1 MGTWRET
8 AGDVCRLCDDPGTT
22 SVDTSE
28 DRMARG
34 DHIWVTRPLGYTH
47 HGIDCGDRTVIHFTG
62 EPGKKS
68 DASVSRT
75 TMDEFALDSIVHLR
89 EYSDSDTPDVVI
101 QRAESKLGSRD
112 YHVVTNNCEH
122 FSTWCCTGRTAS
134 QQVRMVSSLTTTGAA
149 AATSLGA
156 TAGVVGAVGSVAG
169 VSGAGIMSGLASAGG
184 LIGGGAAMGP
194 LALALGPAAV
204 SIGAVQVGLR
214 KDESLPEE
222 VNDARRD
229 GRIAS
234 VAGAVAAGAGGLAAV
249 SAAGV
254 AGTSAVGISSGLA
267 AIGGLVGGGMVAG
280 TVAVAAAP
288 AVVAAAA
295 GFGAYVASRKLR
307 GIKPTKWMPAARA
320 ALSGFGDGAAD
331 APDEASSDPSK

>member
-1 MGTWRET
+1 
-8 AGDVCRLCDDPGTT
+8 
-22 SVDTSE
+22 
-28 DRMARG
+28 MARG

-194 LALALGPAAV
+194 FALALGPAAV